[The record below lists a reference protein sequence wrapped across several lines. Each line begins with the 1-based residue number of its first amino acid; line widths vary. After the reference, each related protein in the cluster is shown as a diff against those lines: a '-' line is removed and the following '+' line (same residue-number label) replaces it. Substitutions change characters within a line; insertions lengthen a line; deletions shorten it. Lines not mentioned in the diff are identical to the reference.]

1 MNFLTHILL
10 VVSYAVIALFVAVV
24 IPELWTERS
33 AAEGAFAGAIVFF
46 IAAQLHHIYI
56 RRLEAE
62 DGNHR
67 LLALHQDYQA
77 SLEALEDAQQEIS
90 QLKSMVDKTTHHNS
104 AEIIAEMRMLQTL
117 LKQVVDKSGKHTLIA
132 DTEQRLSDFAGQ
144 VGDSSVQG
152 PGGVHADDG
161 GVFAPA
167 TRQMAGMPEGER
179 TGARHLTS
187 HERVHGEEEILH
199 IMHNALEEN
208 RVDLYLQPI
217 VSLPTRKTLYY
228 EAFSRVRDEEG
239 RVIFPNQYLHLAE
252 DSGLVGTLDNLL
264 LFRCIQVIRRLGPR
278 RPNVRF
284 FCNISSV
291 SVHDKEFFPQFID
304 FMLNN
309 IELADRLVFEFSQAD
324 VMRQSPNIG
333 RSLGSLGRRGF
344 QFSMDRVLS
353 LDFNPAD
360 LAERYFR
367 YVKVGTDLLLEGG
380 GDVASGDL
388 KEALGRYD
396 IDLIA
401 EKVEEE
407 KDLIEVLD
415 MNVDYGQGFL
425 FGEPRPSTD
434 NPAGE

>member
-1 MNFLTHILL
+1 
-10 VVSYAVIALFVAVV
+10 
-24 IPELWTERS
+24 
-33 AAEGAFAGAIVFF
+33 
-46 IAAQLHHIYI
+46 
-56 RRLEAE
+56 
-62 DGNHR
+62 
-67 LLALHQDYQA
+67 
-77 SLEALEDAQQEIS
+77 
-90 QLKSMVDKTTHHNS
+90 
-104 AEIIAEMRMLQTL
+104 
-117 LKQVVDKSGKHTLIA
+117 
-132 DTEQRLSDFAGQ
+132 
-144 VGDSSVQG
+144 
-152 PGGVHADDG
+152 
-161 GVFAPA
+161 
-167 TRQMAGMPEGER
+167 
-179 TGARHLTS
+179 
-187 HERVHGEEEILH
+187 
-199 IMHNALEEN
+199 MHNALEEN